1 MGFNDD
7 PPHNQAVVVTERL
20 DLTPKQLYF
29 VYLFVTGT
37 IVVKALFSMMAR
49 HTLGKVDNRQW
60 YFKVKNGVCKHTWFS
75 KQMGT
80 AVCKASSLV
89 CRSLFGKHL
98 YSIVCSARDRLKEWH
113 GDKSRTWYRTTQNWI
128 SFLTVGPILI
138 YCGPHPLLTL
148 LWCEI

>member
-49 HTLGKVDNRQW
+49 HTLGKVDNRQ
-60 YFKVKNGVCKHTWFS
+60 
-75 KQMGT
+75 
-80 AVCKASSLV
+80 
-89 CRSLFGKHL
+89 
-98 YSIVCSARDRLKEWH
+98 
-113 GDKSRTWYRTTQNWI
+113 
-128 SFLTVGPILI
+128 
-138 YCGPHPLLTL
+138 
-148 LWCEI
+148 